1 MFLFARPSFPLPLH
15 TIVDMSLYQAVAP
28 QCLLHALSESYMDM
42 ASKLFTFT
50 FTMLLR
56 QCFAYALLRCLT
68 AYGGTRCKVTYLCYV
83 RLSALMSVK
92 QRETEHRACEWL
104 IVSIAVSLMDPAHPT
119 QPCQPRMRHMKN
131 KLKGGALPRVQCK
144 HLDIPNPHTL

>member
-1 MFLFARPSFPLPLH
+1 MFATPSFPLPLH

-28 QCLLHALSESYMDM
+28 QCLLHALS
-42 ASKLFTFT
+42 KTCT

-83 RLSALMSVK
+83 RLSALMCVK
-92 QRETEHRACEWL
+92 QRESEHRACEWL
-104 IVSIAVSLMDPAHPT
+104 IVSIAVSLIDPAHPT
-119 QPCQPRMRHMKN
+119 QPCQPRMRHLKN
-131 KLKGGALPRVQCK
+131 KLKGGAPPSVQCK
-144 HLDIPNPHTL
+144 HLDIPNPRTL